1 MNYICIEY
9 YYSFKNMI
17 KVTSDARKKVSK
29 LMEEEGSIQTIILL
43 ESG

>member
-17 KVTSDARKKVSK
+17 KVTSDARK
-29 LMEEEGSIQTIILL
+29 SIQIDGGRGFQ
-43 ESG
+43 SKPSFC